1 MSAIY
6 VTLRF
11 SGHNKEIQFERNLFC
26 SSVTSGGV
34 GGGHSDLDTEDE
46 AAAAAAA
53 AMEGPFAF
61 RRRRN
66 CQYLR
71 PLDRDEMERG
81 FQGIVNNLER
91 VGLEPRANPKSRFVH
106 GSISTPVNRYLGLI
120 RRYTATSIPINVQ
133 SY

>member
-1 MSAIY
+1 M
-6 VTLRF
+6 
-11 SGHNKEIQFERNLFC
+11 
-26 SSVTSGGV
+26 TSGGV

-106 GSISTPVNRYLGLI
+106 GSISTPVNHYLGLI
-120 RRYTATSIPINVQ
+120 RR
-133 SY
+133 